1 MREGVTYSIMPFL
14 DSIMAVQS
22 GENEMEVKAEVS
34 LEVLAFTN
42 ETARAVLDMESHS
55 IDQERKK
62 ALPGVIGY
70 IVKKDDTLWS
80 IAKAYYT
87 TVDRIQM
94 LNELEN
100 DQIKAGDRLVIL
112 KE

>member
-1 MREGVTYSIMPFL
+1 MGY
-14 DSIMAVQS
+14 
-22 GENEMEVKAEVS
+22 
-34 LEVLAFTN
+34 
-42 ETARAVLDMESHS
+42 
-55 IDQERKK
+55 QERKK